1 MKATKKKGVQYLKS
15 VMTKEDYQNILRG
28 SSIAQ
33 GEKIKAGL
41 FISVAKDELQKVKEN
56 VYYLTKHEDS
66 HVRGTAKNILKAA
79 EKNSSWGMF
88 GDGMFMA
95 E

>member
-1 MKATKKKGVQYLKS
+1 MKAKKKNGVQYLKS
-15 VMTKEDYQNILRG
+15 VMTEEDYQNILRG
-28 SSIAQ
+28 SSVAQ

-56 VYYLTKHEDS
+56 VFYLTKHEDKY
-66 HVRGTAKNILKAA
+66 VRGTAKNILKEA
-79 EKNSSWGMF
+79 EKNASWGMF
-88 GDGMFMA
+88 GDGMFLA

>member
-1 MKATKKKGVQYLKS
+1 MKATKKNGVQYLKS

-56 VYYLTKHEDS
+56 VYYLTKHEDKY
-66 HVRGTAKNILKAA
+66 VRGTAKNILKAA
-79 EKNSSWGMF
+79 EENSRWGMF